1 MATICQL
8 HADLR
13 YYLCMEPVDMRKQFQ
28 GLQGIVNVSKAES
41 SGNLF
46 TLPRPG
52 NVTESNAEFGRYL
65 TQDEGTFTTASGD
78 SPVPVR
84 TDGHR
89 QSVLFI
95 EKLQYAEI
103 QGVCE
108 KACTVHCEASLW
120 MSGRA
125 SDGLC
130 GDVFHRGRPLVET
143 SKKTSKKMQKYF
155 ANPFHFMG
163 PFSRLTIRASSSG
176 FGLSK
181 T

>member
-52 NVTESNAEFGRYL
+52 NVTESNA
-65 TQDEGTFTTASGD
+65 
-78 SPVPVR
+78 
-84 TDGHR
+84 
-89 QSVLFI
+89 
-95 EKLQYAEI
+95 
-103 QGVCE
+103 
-108 KACTVHCEASLW
+108 
-120 MSGRA
+120 GRA

-130 GDVFHRGRPLVET
+130 RDVFHRGRLLVET
-143 SKKTSKKMQKYF
+143 SKKHQKKCKNILPIHSISWGRFLASPYEQ
-155 ANPFHFMG
+155 A
-163 PFSRLTIRASSSG
+163 RLVSAYRKRRFFIFLHRKKTDKKTCDRAT
-176 FGLSK
+176 K
-181 T
+181 PQQER